1 MRTGLLWCTQ
11 SRTQQCDTRGYAQ
24 LEEVHDT
31 YQRMVGRPL
40 GVPQFLGIGIL
51 YILVVLLVTTWFP
64 MYISLLLCDGVQ
76 PFRGRT
82 MWYPIHQIYVCM
94 HSSSTQDGTK
104 GEKRQAE
111 GHTCTRK
118 THIPLSIK
126 VREKD
131 TQSTHERTDK
141 WVSSQIGVHA
151 QPVRDTFIRTWK

>member
-82 MWYPIHQIYVCM
+82 MWYPIHPICICM
-94 HSSSTQDGTK
+94 H
-104 GEKRQAE
+104 
-111 GHTCTRK
+111 CTRK
-118 THIPLSIK
+118 THIPSSTK
-126 VREKD
+126 VRERVL
-131 TQSTHERTDK
+131 SRT
-141 WVSSQIGVHA
+141 GVVLQVVVLH
-151 QPVRDTFIRTWK
+151 RTLVVLACLTIVLCCLTLGCVGL